1 MTLES
6 GTPTDSPRKRNKTSD
21 SALGALKRV
30 EPHPTTSDP
39 PAGGRIELKDV
50 ESGYG
55 NLPILHGVSLEVEP
69 AEIVAVIGP
78 NGAGKTT
85 LMKTIFGLLP
95 TKGGQLRFAN
105 QDLTRLSTPA
115 RAALGMAYVPQE
127 ASTFPQLTVY
137 DNLAVSL
144 LSTPGREQSRRID
157 EMLELFP
164 ALGELRR
171 ARAGTLSGGERQ
183 MLAIAS
189 AMITKPQFLAL
200 DEPTTGLAPSIV
212 AARIKDITQARADG
226 ATVLWVIEESPMLC
240 LPHVDRVYVMNSG
253 ELSASQPASELLDE
267 ELLQATFFGVAG

>member
-1 MTLES
+1 MNEQS
-6 GTPTDSPRKRNKTSD
+6 GK
-21 SALGALKRV
+21 
-30 EPHPTTSDP
+30 
-39 PAGGRIELKDV
+39 GRLVLKDV

-55 NLPILHGVSLEVEP
+55 NLPILHGVSMEVEP

-115 RAALGMAYVPQE
+115 RAGLGMAYVPQE
-127 ASTFPQLTVY
+127 ASTFPELTVY

-144 LSTPGREQSRRID
+144 LNTPRREQSQRIG

-164 ALGELRR
+164 ALAELRR

-212 AARIKDITQARADG
+212 AARINDITAAREAG

-240 LPHVDRVYVMNSG
+240 LPHVDRVYVLNSG
-253 ELSASQPASELLDE
+253 ELGASQPASELLDE

>member
-1 MTLES
+1 MNKQ
-6 GTPTDSPRKRNKTSD
+6 TD
-21 SALGALKRV
+21 
-30 EPHPTTSDP
+30 E
-39 PAGGRIELKDV
+39 GRLELKDV

-95 TKGGQLRFAN
+95 TKGGRMNFAG
-105 QDLTRLSTPA
+105 QDLTRLNTPS
-115 RAALGMAYVPQE
+115 RAGLGMAYVPQE
-127 ASTFPQLTVY
+127 ASTFPELTVY
-137 DNLAVSL
+137 DNLAVSML
-144 LSTPGREQSRRID
+144 TASKGMQARRIS

>member
-30 EPHPTTSDP
+30 EPHPTTSAP

-95 TKGGQLRFAN
+95 TRGGQLRFAK

>member
-1 MTLES
+1 M
-6 GTPTDSPRKRNKTSD
+6 NKQT
-21 SALGALKRV
+21 G
-30 EPHPTTSDP
+30 E
-39 PAGGRIELKDV
+39 GRLELKDV

-95 TKGGQLRFAN
+95 TRGGKLRFAD

-144 LSTPGREQSRRID
+144 LSTPGREQARRIG

-212 AARIKDITQARADG
+212 AARIKDITAAREAG

-253 ELSASQPASELLDE
+253 ELGASQPASELLDE

>member
-30 EPHPTTSDP
+30 EPHPTTSAP
-39 PAGGRIELKDV
+39 SAGGRIELKDV

-95 TKGGQLRFAN
+95 TRGGRLRFAD

-144 LSTPGREQSRRID
+144 LSTPGREQSRRIS

-212 AARIKDITQARADG
+212 AARIKDITAAREAG

-253 ELSASQPASELLDE
+253 ELGASQPASELLDE
-267 ELLQATFFGVAG
+267 ELLQATFFGVAR

>member
-1 MTLES
+1 M
-6 GTPTDSPRKRNKTSD
+6 NKQT
-21 SALGALKRV
+21 G
-30 EPHPTTSDP
+30 E
-39 PAGGRIELKDV
+39 GRLELKDV

-95 TKGGQLRFAN
+95 TKGGQMNFAG
-105 QDLTRLSTPA
+105 QDLTRLNTPA
-115 RAALGMAYVPQE
+115 RAGLGMAYVPQE
-127 ASTFPQLTVY
+127 SSTFPELTVY
-137 DNLAVSL
+137 DNLAVSML
-144 LSTPGREQSRRID
+144 TASKGMQARRIG

-212 AARIKDITQARADG
+212 AARIKDITAAREAG

-253 ELSASQPASELLDE
+253 ELGASQPASELLDE

>member
-1 MTLES
+1 MNEQS
-6 GTPTDSPRKRNKTSD
+6 GK
-21 SALGALKRV
+21 
-30 EPHPTTSDP
+30 
-39 PAGGRIELKDV
+39 GRLVLKDV

-55 NLPILHGVSLEVEP
+55 NLPILHGVSMEVEP

-105 QDLTRLSTPA
+105 PDLTRLSTPA
-115 RAALGMAYVPQE
+115 RAVLGMAYVPQE
-127 ASTFPQLTVY
+127 ASTFPELTVY

-144 LSTPGREQSRRID
+144 LNTPRREQSQRIG

-164 ALGELRR
+164 ALAELRR

-212 AARIKDITQARADG
+212 AARINDITAAREAG

-240 LPHVDRVYVMNSG
+240 LPHVDRVYVLNSG
-253 ELSASQPASELLDE
+253 ELGASQPASELLDE

>member
-1 MTLES
+1 MNEQTGE
-6 GTPTDSPRKRNKTSD
+6 
-21 SALGALKRV
+21 
-30 EPHPTTSDP
+30 
-39 PAGGRIELKDV
+39 GRLNLKDV

-95 TKGGQLRFAN
+95 TKGGQMNFAG
-105 QDLTRLSTPA
+105 QDLTRLNTPA
-115 RAALGMAYVPQE
+115 RAGLGMAYVPQE
-127 ASTFPQLTVY
+127 SSTFPELTVY
-137 DNLAVSL
+137 DNLAVSML
-144 LSTPGREQSRRID
+144 TASKGMQARRIR

-212 AARIKDITQARADG
+212 AARIKDITAAREAG

-253 ELSASQPASELLDE
+253 ELGASQPASELLDE

>member
-1 MTLES
+1 MTIE
-6 GTPTDSPRKRNKTSD
+6 GNTPTSSPSKRDKTSG
-21 SALGALKRV
+21 SALGTLKRAASRPMASPQTG
-30 EPHPTTSDP
+30 E
-39 PAGGRIELKDV
+39 GRLELKDV

-55 NLPILHGVSLEVEP
+55 NLPILHGVSMNVEP

-95 TKGGQLRFAN
+95 VKGGQMNFAG
-105 QDLTRLSTPA
+105 QDLTRLNTPA
-115 RAALGMAYVPQE
+115 RAGLRMAYVPQE
-127 ASTFPQLTVY
+127 ASTFPELTVY
-137 DNLAVSL
+137 DNLAVSML
-144 LSTPGREQSRRID
+144 TASKRTQAQRIR

-212 AARIKDITQARADG
+212 AARIKDITAAREAG

-267 ELLQATFFGVAG
+267 ELLQATFFGVTG

>member
-1 MTLES
+1 M
-6 GTPTDSPRKRNKTSD
+6 NKQSN
-21 SALGALKRV
+21 
-30 EPHPTTSDP
+30 E
-39 PAGGRIELKDV
+39 GRLVLRDV

-55 NLPILHGVSLEVEP
+55 NLPILHGVSMEVEP

-95 TKGGQLRFAN
+95 PKGGQMSFAG

-115 RAALGMAYVPQE
+115 RAGLGMAYVPQE
-127 ASTFPQLTVY
+127 ASTFPELTVY

-144 LSTPGREQSRRID
+144 LSTPARAQALRIG
-157 EMLELFP
+157 EMFELFP
-164 ALGELRR
+164 ALAELRR

-189 AMITKPQFLAL
+189 AMITEPQFLAL

-212 AARIKDITQARADG
+212 AARIKDITQARANG

-253 ELSASQPASELLDE
+253 ELGASQPASELLDE

>member
-1 MTLES
+1 MISENRAPENSS
-6 GTPTDSPRKRNKTSD
+6 GEQGRTSGSASD
-21 SALGALKRV
+21 ALGRQT
-30 EPHPTTSDP
+30 EPAEAASSAT
-39 PAGGRIELKDV
+39 GGRLELTEV
-50 ESGYG
+50 VSGYG
-55 NLPILHGVSLEVEP
+55 NLPILHGVSLTVEP

-95 TKGGQLRFAN
+95 TKSGQARFAD

-115 RAALGMAYVPQE
+115 RAGLGMAYVPQE
-127 ASTFPQLTVY
+127 ASTFPELTVY

-144 LSTPGREQSRRID
+144 LSTSRREQSRRIG

-164 ALGELRR
+164 ALAELRR

-189 AMITKPQFLAL
+189 AMITEPQFLAL

-212 AARIKDITQARADG
+212 AARIKDITQARANG

-253 ELSASQPASELLDE
+253 ELGASQPASELLDE